1 MNMPNAQL
9 VDLDDTTMSE
19 FFAFESDMERS
30 LGCIP
35 MSARLK
41 LDRCGIKVSLAQW
54 NQFPLDTRYELLHAR
69 CEHPRDVA
77 HYRDALCRLIQNII
91 GDEPK
96 FIPVAERPPWDEADI
111 PRQIIEKA
119 VELCINPPTTAQWRS
134 LDTLQ
139 RYALIKLTR
148 AGHESRN
155 FMPALREFGLL

>member
-9 VDLDDTTMSE
+9 VELDDTTMSG

-35 MSARLK
+35 MSVRLK

-69 CEHPRDVA
+69 CENLRDVA

-96 FIPVAERPPWDEADI
+96 LIPVAQKAPWDEADI
-111 PRQIIEKA
+111 PHQVVDKA
-119 VELCINPPTTAQWRS
+119 VELGIHPPTVAQWRS
-134 LDTLQ
+134 LATLQ

-148 AGHESRN
+148 AGHESHN
-155 FMPALREFGLL
+155 FIPALREFRLL